1 MSCFTVANCWFSV
14 WEQLHELMIDAIEA
28 IIGVLHEDVDSR
40 FEPVDLSFQAPEV
53 FPHLALIAFQK
64 QDAGLYVAHIGL
76 QALDLLAQELKVDV
90 LGHAATL
97 SQVQHQPRRVLQRL
111 LDPHEE
117 GHRLAA
123 VDDPVIIG
131 EGEVHHRAHHHLS
144 APDDRALL
152 DPVHAENA

>member
-64 QDAGLYVAHIGL
+64 QERAFTSRTSDCRRLIC
-76 QALDLLAQELKVDV
+76 
-90 LGHAATL
+90 
-97 SQVQHQPRRVLQRL
+97 SPR
-111 LDPHEE
+111 
-117 GHRLAA
+117 
-123 VDDPVIIG
+123 
-131 EGEVHHRAHHHLS
+131 
-144 APDDRALL
+144 
-152 DPVHAENA
+152 N